1 MSNYSIGTTDNTLDA
16 TTYWDNRTT
25 LREVI
30 TINDAENTGYVI
42 RNKDHQ
48 PYDDWLMGLLVSFGV
63 DKAFTAATWISLPV
77 SKVIAAEGAG
87 HITDHKLTDK
97 AVRYLKIVELMN
109 ESK

>member
-1 MSNYSIGTTDNTLDA
+1 MSNYNIATTDNTLDA
-16 TTYWDNRTT
+16 TTYWDNTTT
-25 LREVI
+25 LRQV
-30 TINDAENTGYVI
+30 INDAENTGYVI
-42 RNKDHQ
+42 RNKDPL

-63 DKAFTAATWISLPV
+63 DKSLTATTWISLPV
-77 SKVIAAEGAG
+77 SKLIAAESAG